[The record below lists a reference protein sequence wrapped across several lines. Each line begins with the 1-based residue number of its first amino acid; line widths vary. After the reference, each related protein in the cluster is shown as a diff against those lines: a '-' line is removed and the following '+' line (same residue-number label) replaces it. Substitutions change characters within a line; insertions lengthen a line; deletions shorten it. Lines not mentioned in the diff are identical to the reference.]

1 MSNGVFVGY
10 DNRKYLKHLKHDT
23 EVEILGKKF
32 EKKMDIKII
41 AYPDAS
47 RSSIR

>member
-1 MSNGVFVGY
+1 MKNGVFVGY
-10 DNRKYLKHLKHDT
+10 DNRKYLKRLKHDT
-23 EVEILGKKF
+23 AVEILGKKF
-32 EKKMDIKII
+32 EKKMDIKIT